1 MRPHNYGETMEGAEP
16 TSPSLTDSLPSV
28 TLSMWVGTDAA
39 HPTGG
44 AARHLPIVLVIRV
57 STMESI
63 TVIN

>member
-1 MRPHNYGETMEGAEP
+1 MEDAEP
-16 TSPSLTDSLPSV
+16 ISPSLTDFLHSV
-28 TLSMWVGTDAA
+28 TLSMRICTDAA